1 MAAAG
6 RKRDIAIRVMVTAK
20 EQAEIRKAANK
31 AACRCRSMFAPRR
44 LRRAV
49 ARGDLATAFHEA
61 GHVAAA
67 WSRGLKI
74 HSATIDPTPGFRGH
88 TLHANPWRGIRL
100 NLSLARVRDRAKSAI
115 VVYLAGPE
123 AQQRHNPRSWRT
135 HHGASDFKQA
145 FDLAMGLS
153 TSGEAA
159 HAYLDWLT
167 VVARDE
173 IEALWPQVEKVAHAL
188 LRGRT
193 LTARKSRTSCV
204 AYGRT
209 SGVGGQ
215 HFSDAA
221 WLQNRHNLGH
231 PFGSLDLLRGG

>member
-1 MAAAG
+1 
-6 RKRDIAIRVMVTAK
+6 
-20 EQAEIRKAANK
+20 
-31 AACRCRSMFAPRR
+31 
-44 LRRAV
+44 V

-74 HSATIDPTPGFRGH
+74 HSATIDPTPEFRGH
-88 TLHANPWRGIRL
+88 TLHANPLRGIRL
-100 NLSLARVRDRAKSAI
+100 NLSLARVRDRAESAI
-115 VVYLAGPE
+115 VVYLSGPE
-123 AQQRHNPRSWRT
+123 AQQRHNPRSWRA

-173 IEALWPQVEKVAHAL
+173 IAALWPHVETVAHAL
-188 LRGRT
+188 VARRT
-193 LTARKSRTSCV
+193 LSTAEVK
-204 AYGRT
+204 A
-209 SGVGGQ
+209 
-215 HFSDAA
+215 
-221 WLQNRHNLGH
+221 
-231 PFGSLDLLRGG
+231 LLARRLSPKCAP

>member
-1 MAAAG
+1 M
-6 RKRDIAIRVMVTAK
+6 
-20 EQAEIRKAANK
+20 
-31 AACRCRSMFAPRR
+31 
-44 LRRAV
+44 

-67 WSRGLKI
+67 GSRGLKI
-74 HSATIDPTPGFRGH
+74 YSATIDPTPEFRGH
-88 TLHANPWRGIRL
+88 TLHANPLRGVRL
-100 NLSLARVRDRAKSAI
+100 NLSLARVRDRAESAI

-123 AQQRHNPRSWRT
+123 AQQWHNPRSWRA

-173 IEALWPQVEKVAHAL
+173 IAALWPQVEMVAQALVARRTLAAAEVKAL
-188 LRGRT
+188 L
-193 LTARKSRTSCV
+193 ARAPDMSASV
-204 AYGRT
+204 F
-209 SGVGGQ
+209 Q
-215 HFSDAA
+215 
-221 WLQNRHNLGH
+221 LGEMK
-231 PFGSLDLLRGG
+231 

>member
-1 MAAAG
+1 
-6 RKRDIAIRVMVTAK
+6 
-20 EQAEIRKAANK
+20 
-31 AACRCRSMFAPRR
+31 
-44 LRRAV
+44 V

-88 TLHANPWRGIRL
+88 TLHANPLRGIRF
-100 NLSLARVRDRAKSAI
+100 NLSLARVRDRAESAI

-123 AQQRHNPRSWRT
+123 AQQRHNPRSWRA

-159 HAYLDWLT
+159 HAYLDWLAIVT
-167 VVARDE
+167 RDE
-173 IEALWPQVEKVAHAL
+173 HEGFQCRVLSA
-188 LRGRT
+188 GD
-193 LTARKSRTSCV
+193 ARR
-204 AYGRT
+204 APG
-209 SGVGGQ
+209 SGWHDVFWGYI
-215 HFSDAA
+215 S
-221 WLQNRHNLGH
+221 LG
-231 PFGSLDLLRGG
+231 SQR

>member
-1 MAAAG
+1 M
-6 RKRDIAIRVMVTAK
+6 
-20 EQAEIRKAANK
+20 
-31 AACRCRSMFAPRR
+31 
-44 LRRAV
+44 
-49 ARGDLATAFHEA
+49 ARGDLVTAFHEV

-74 HSATIDPTPGFRGH
+74 HSATIDPTPEFRGH
-88 TLHANPWRGIRL
+88 TLHANPLRGIRL
-100 NLSLARVRDRAKSAI
+100 NLSLARVRDRAESAI

-123 AQQRHNPRSWRT
+123 AQQRHNPRSWRA

-173 IEALWPQVEKVAHAL
+173 IAALWPHVETVAQALVARRTLAAAEVKAL
-188 LRGRT
+188 L
-193 LTARKSRTSCV
+193 AR
-204 AYGRT
+204 A
-209 SGVGGQ
+209 
-215 HFSDAA
+215 
-221 WLQNRHNLGH
+221 
-231 PFGSLDLLRGG
+231 